1 MSDQLPYSE
10 RLRLIKLGLLPKEAV
25 AKPKKPIAKVSAKK
39 RAEQAAGKDANGDS
53 ELVRFFKQCMK
64 LMTGHCMNCH
74 ARTETKEYSAAIF
87 SICHILD
94 KRETVCPSVKTHPA
108 NWIELCPDC
117 HREFDTPPLEP
128 EKTLWDKRE
137 EMGIWPI
144 VKQKLISVWPDLAAS
159 ERRHFPPKLRDW
171 IEENDV
177 FANYKI

>member
-1 MSDQLPYSE
+1 MNFREQLAAI
-10 RLRLIKLGLLPKEAV
+10 RNGDAPKTTG

-39 RAEQAAGKDANGDS
+39 RAEQAAGKDSNGDT

-94 KRETVCPSVKTHPA
+94 KRNAVAPSVKCHPQ

-117 HREFDTPPLEP
+117 HYDFDTPPLEP
-128 EKTLWDKRE
+128 GKTLWDKRE

-144 VKQKLISVWPDLAAS
+144 VKQKLISVWPDLPQA
-159 ERRHFPPKLRDW
+159 EQRHFPDSVRTW
-171 IEENDV
+171 IEQNDV
-177 FANYKI
+177 FVNYKTK